1 MQLSPIERYAMRFVE
16 ETGGAWTADQLRA
29 AEAEIEQQKR
39 EWEANRLAT
48 LKKEEEEAKRSEDNE
63 NELLTYSREDA
74 QNQVNN
80 RSKPVNRRLL
90 NVKGMN
96 NRRVLKR
103 RGGSN
108 IAGPTRNNLPNK
120 RLKLAVTNRSKNT
133 ARTTRKVQISKPKRR
148 RVQER
153 ITPRRLCRQSSSKPV
168 VDEPKAATSDDDNAT
183 ASTSGS
189 EDNDESQASTAE
201 TPSTQTGI
209 GGEEFDDS
217 ECSLDVMYDST
228 DAQETESNSTQV
240 TSTSQ
245 DCDEELEDNDE
256 EDDDDAEKDDN
267 EEKCYNG
274 IENAAKSII
283 KRRESV
289 HNHLDINSP
298 RTRSRGT
305 VQLNLW
311 TLDDSP
317 ILPDIKTNKRRS
329 KNVSNDLSTTNSTR
343 VTSSQIGLEQ
353 EEVLV
358 DKEVENNASDDDDS
372 AVDSPADVKEPQPS
386 PMVNNLRQAKILDG
400 FTKTPTSKSG
410 KKTVARKLISNNG
423 AKNNTLDKW
432 ISKSPRTHRALSPK
446 VLLSKDA
453 ISKHFAAAATS
464 NDNSIRIT
472 RCSSILKINAEA

>member
-1 MQLSPIERYAMRFVE
+1 MRFVE

-39 EWEANRLAT
+39 EWEANRLAA
-48 LKKEEEEAKRSEDNE
+48 LKKEEEEAKRAEENE

-74 QNQVNN
+74 KNQVNN

-108 IAGPTRNNLPNK
+108 VTAPTRNNLPNK
-120 RLKLAVTNRSKNT
+120 RLKLAAKNRSKNT
-133 ARTTRKVQISKPKRR
+133 AKTTRKVQISKPKRR

-153 ITPRRLCRQSSSKPV
+153 ITPRRLCRQTSSKPV
-168 VDEPKAATSDDDNAT
+168 VDEQIKTATSDDDDDAAA
-183 ASTSGS
+183 ASSS
-189 EDNDESQASTAE
+189 DENDESLASTAE

-228 DAQETESNSTQV
+228 DANETESNSTQV

-245 DCDEELEDNDE
+245 DGDEELDDDDDEE
-256 EDDDDAEKDDN
+256 EDDEKDTE

-274 IENAAKSII
+274 KENTAKSII
-283 KRRESV
+283 NRRESV
-289 HNHLDINSP
+289 YNHVDINSP

-305 VQLNLW
+305 VKLNLW
-311 TLDDSP
+311 TLDDGP
-317 ILPDIKTNKRRS
+317 ILPDLKTIKRRS

-343 VTSSQIGLEQ
+343 GNSSQIDLEP
-353 EEVLV
+353 EDVLV
-358 DKEVENNASDDDDS
+358 DKEVENNAIEDDDT
-372 AVDSPADVKEPQPS
+372 AVDSSANLIEQLQPS
-386 PMVNNLRQAKILDG
+386 PMPSSLRQAKILDG
-400 FTKTPTSKSG
+400 FTKTPTSKPG
-410 KKTVARKLISNNG
+410 KKTVARKLITNNG

-432 ISKSPRTHRALSPK
+432 ISKSPRTKRALSPK
-446 VLLSKDA
+446 VVLNKDA

-464 NDNSIRIT
+464 HDNSMRIT
-472 RCSSILKINAEA
+472 RCSSILKINALGPQHTCSD